1 MSNPP
6 SRGSYGRPPHQQPQ
20 TRTAQQAPKQPDPL
34 QPRADQPPAKRTAG
48 SSLVRR
54 FAVKFGIE
62 PERMLETLKATA
74 FRQRGKNGGPPPE
87 ITNEQMVAL
96 LTVAERYDLDPFVK
110 QIYAFPNKAGGIEPI
125 VPIDGWI
132 KIIQNHPQ
140 FKDMEIYYP
149 GEGAEMPYQ
158 WIGCRIWRKDRELP
172 IDIREFLIEC
182 RQNTDPWNEMPTRM
196 LRHKSIIQCGRVA
209 FGLSGI
215 YDPDEGARVNEAI
228 DRGEPIDVTPRRTKP
243 ATEAPRALPAEP
255 SQPSVPGADAP
266 VDPATGVVLATP
278 EQLVHIR
285 QLLDKNGVPEGGVC
299 EKFDL
304 GILEDLPFDQVAGV
318 VAWINEVAHG

>member
-6 SRGSYGRPPHQQPQ
+6 PRGQYGRPPQQQAQ
-20 TRTAQQAPKQPDPL
+20 TRTAQQGPKQPDPL

-96 LTVAERYDLDPFVK
+96 LTVAERYNLDPFVK

-125 VPIDGWI
+125 VPIDGWL
-132 KIIQNHPQ
+132 KIINEHPQ

-149 GEGAEMPYQ
+149 EGGEMPYS
-158 WIGCRIWRKDRELP
+158 WIGCRIWRKDRDLP
-172 IDIREFLIEC
+172 TDIREFLIEC

-196 LRHKSIIQCGRVA
+196 LRHKAIIQCGRVA
-209 FGLSGI
+209 FSLSGI
-215 YDPDEGARVNEAI
+215 YDPDEGARINEAI
-228 DRGEPIDVTPRRTKP
+228 DRGEPIDVTPRHTKP
-243 ATEAPRALPAEP
+243 ATEPPKALPDPTPPA
-255 SQPSVPGADAP
+255 GAP
-266 VDPATGVVLATP
+266 VDPATGVVRATTD
-278 EQLVHIR
+278 QLVHIR
-285 QLLDKNGVPEGGVC
+285 RLCDQTGVTENGVC

-304 GILEDLPFDQVAGV
+304 GVLEDLPFDQVAGV
-318 VAWINEVAHG
+318 VAWINEVANG